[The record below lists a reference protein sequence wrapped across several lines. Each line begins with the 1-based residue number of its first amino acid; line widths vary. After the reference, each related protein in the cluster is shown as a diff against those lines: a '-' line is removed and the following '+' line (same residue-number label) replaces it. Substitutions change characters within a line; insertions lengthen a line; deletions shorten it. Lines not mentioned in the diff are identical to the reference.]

1 MENRE
6 IAAVFEEISNLMKI
20 LQDDPKWTFKA
31 AAYDRA
37 KRSIESYPERLEDIA
52 RDPHRK
58 LIDIPGIGA
67 DLAKKI
73 SELIATGRS
82 AYHQEQLAKIPR
94 SLLDLLQLQTVGPQK
109 VRLFY
114 QQANIRSVD
123 ELEAAAQEGRLRG
136 LPGMSEKS
144 EENIL
149 KAIAVFRRAAG
160 RFRLDTA
167 YETAAVLTA
176 WLSDSKAVE
185 EVTPAGSL
193 RRGRETVGD
202 LDLLVTGSDPASIA
216 GHFVKF
222 PGVAAILAQGEDKVS
237 VKLKNDLQVDVRLLE
252 RTAYGAALQYFT
264 GSKEHNVALR
274 DLAKRHGWKL
284 NEYGLFHGEKVL
296 ASRTEE
302 EIYAKLGLPWIPPEL
317 RENLG
322 EIEAAEKGELPK
334 LVELGDIRGDLQM
347 HTTASDGH
355 ASIEEMA
362 GAAKQ
367 LGYQYI
373 LITDHS
379 QAVTVANGLDE
390 ERAVEHIHRIHAAR
404 QKVKGIEIWAG
415 SEVDILG
422 DGSLDYPDELLKQF
436 DIVLAS
442 VHSRMTMPA
451 EEMTTRL
458 LRALENPYVR
468 ILGHPTGRQILR
480 RDPFLFD
487 LEKVFAAAK
496 KFGVILELNG
506 NPERL
511 DLCDRH
517 VKLARDRGMKIIIS
531 TDAHDPQHFKLMRY
545 GVSTARRG
553 WMEKSGVLNTLPPN
567 NFSPASGPCRS
578 SWCCYAK
585 LPAGTRHADAGL
597 QPPRLDMWPDHKDL
611 LQGYGIQVR
620 LPMMEVVDILH
631 EL

>member
-1 MENRE
+1 MENRD

-20 LQDDPKWTFKA
+20 VQDDSKWSFKA

-52 RDPHRK
+52 RDPSRK
-58 LIDIPGIGA
+58 LTDIPGIGP

-73 SELIATGRS
+73 SELIETGQS
-82 AYHQEQLAKIPR
+82 AYHQEQLAKVPR

-109 VRLFY
+109 VRLFF

-123 ELEAAAQEGRLRG
+123 ELEAAAKEGRLRT

-149 KAIAVFRRAAG
+149 KAIEVFRRAAG

-167 YETAAVLTA
+167 YETAEVLTA
-176 WLSDSKAVE
+176 WLRDYKAVE

-202 LDLLVTGSDPASIA
+202 LDLLVTGRDAVGIA
-216 GHFVKF
+216 EHFVKF
-222 PGVAAILAQGEDKVS
+222 PGIAAILVKGEDKVS
-237 VKLKNDLQVDVRLLE
+237 VKLKNDMQVDGRMLD
-252 RTAYGAALQYFT
+252 RSAYGAALQYFT

-274 DLAKRHGWKL
+274 DRAKRHGWKL
-284 NEYGLFHGEKVL
+284 NEYGLYHGEKIL

-322 EIEAAEKGELPK
+322 EIEAAENGKLPK
-334 LVELGDIRGDLQM
+334 LVELGDMRGDLQM

-379 QAVTVANGLDE
+379 KAVTVANGLDE
-390 ERAVEHIHRIHAAR
+390 KRAVEHIRRIHAAR
-404 QKVKGIEIWAG
+404 KKVKGIEIWAG
-415 SEVDILG
+415 SEVDIMG
-422 DGSLDYPDELLKQF
+422 DGNLDYPDELLKQF

-442 VHSRMTMPA
+442 VHSRMAMPA
-451 EEMTTRL
+451 EEMTSRL
-458 LRALENPYVR
+458 LRALANPYVR
-468 ILGHPTGRQILR
+468 ILGHPTGRLVLR

-496 KFGVILELNG
+496 EYGVIMEVNAA
-506 NPERL
+506 PERL

-531 TDAHDPQHFKLMRY
+531 TDAHDPEHFKLMRY
-545 GVSTARRG
+545 GVTTARRG
-553 WMEKSGVLNTLPPN
+553 WMEKSGVLNTLPPEKILE
-567 NFSPASGPCRS
+567 SLRP
-578 SWCCYAK
+578 
-585 LPAGTRHADAGL
+585 LPH
-597 QPPRLDMWPDHKDL
+597 
-611 LQGYGIQVR
+611 
-620 LPMMEVVDILH
+620 
-631 EL
+631 

>member
-1 MENRE
+1 MENRK
-6 IAAVFEEISNLMKI
+6 IAAVFEEISNLMRI

-52 RDPHRK
+52 RDPNRK
-58 LIDIPGIGA
+58 LTDIPGIGE

-73 SELIATGRS
+73 SELVETGQS
-82 AYHQEQLAKIPR
+82 KYHQEQLAKVPR

-109 VRLFY
+109 ARLFY
-114 QQANIRSVD
+114 KELNIQSVD
-123 ELEAAAQEGRLRG
+123 ELEAAAQAGRLRN
-136 LPGMSEKS
+136 LPGMSVKS

-149 KAIAVFRRAAG
+149 KAIEVFRRAAG

-167 YETAAVLTA
+167 FEAAEELVA
-176 WLSDSKAVE
+176 WLREFKAVE
-185 EVTPAGSL
+185 QVTPAGSL

-202 LDLLVTGSDPASIA
+202 LDLLVTGRDHA
-216 GHFVKF
+216 GTAEHFVTF
-222 PGVAAILAQGEDKVS
+222 PGVAAILAKGEDKVS
-237 VKLKNDLQVDVRLLE
+237 VKLKNDLQVDVRLLD
-252 RTAYGAALQYFT
+252 RSASGAALQYFT

-274 DLAKRHGWKL
+274 DRAKRRGWKL
-284 NEYGLFHGEKVL
+284 SEYGLFHGDKVL

-322 EIEAAEKGELPK
+322 EIEAAEKGTLPK
-334 LVELGDIRGDLQM
+334 LVELRDIRGDLQM
-347 HTTASDGH
+347 HTTASDGR

-379 QAVTVANGLDE
+379 KAVTVANGLDE
-390 ERAVEHIHRIHAAR
+390 KRALEHIRRIHAAR
-404 QKVKGIEIWAG
+404 KKVKGIEIWAG

-422 DGSLDYPDELLKQF
+422 DGRLDYSDELLKQF
-436 DIVLAS
+436 DIVLVS

-451 EEMTTRL
+451 EEMTARL
-458 LRALENPYVR
+458 LRALENPFVR
-468 ILGHPTGRQILR
+468 ILGHPTGRQILK
-480 RDPFLFD
+480 RDPFAFD
-487 LEKVFAAAK
+487 LEKVLDAAQK
-496 KFGVILELNG
+496 CGVILELNG

-531 TDAHDPQHFKLMRY
+531 TDAHAPEHFKLMRY
-545 GVSTARRG
+545 GVTTARRG
-553 WMEKSGVLNTLPPN
+553 WMEKSGVLNTLPPEKLL
-567 NFSPASGPCRS
+567 ASLR
-578 SWCCYAK
+578 
-585 LPAGTRHADAGL
+585 
-597 QPPRLDMWPDHKDL
+597 
-611 LQGYGIQVR
+611 R
-620 LPMMEVVDILH
+620 LPR
-631 EL
+631 

>member
-37 KRSIESYPERLEDIA
+37 KRSVESYPERIEDVA
-52 RDPHRK
+52 RDPNRK
-58 LIDIPGIGA
+58 LTDIPGIGE

-73 SELIATGRS
+73 SELIETGQSR
-82 AYHQEQLAKIPR
+82 YHQEQLAKIPR

-114 QQANIRSVD
+114 KELNIQSVD
-123 ELEAAAQEGRLRG
+123 ELEAAAQAGRLRN
-136 LPGMSEKS
+136 LPGMSVKS

-149 KAIAVFRRAAG
+149 KAVEVLRRAAG

-167 YETAAVLTA
+167 SEVAEELTA
-176 WLSDSKAVE
+176 WLREFKAVE
-185 EVTPAGSL
+185 QVTPAGSL

-202 LDLLVTGSDPASIA
+202 LDLLVTGRDHA
-216 GHFVKF
+216 GTAEHFVKF
-222 PGVAAILAQGEDKVS
+222 PGVAAILAKGEDKVS
-237 VKLKNDLQVDVRLLE
+237 VKLQNDLQVDVRLLD
-252 RTAYGAALQYFT
+252 RSAYGAALQYFT

-274 DLAKRHGWKL
+274 DRAKRRGWKL
-284 NEYGLFHGEKVL
+284 SEYGLFHGDKAL

-302 EIYAKLGLPWIPPEL
+302 EIYAKLGLAWIPPEL

-334 LVELGDIRGDLQM
+334 LVELRDIRGDLQM
-347 HTTASDGH
+347 HTTASDGR

-367 LGYQYI
+367 LGYRYI

-379 QAVTVANGLDE
+379 KAVTVANGLDE
-390 ERAVEHIHRIHAAR
+390 KRAREHIRRIHAAR
-404 QKVKGIEIWAG
+404 RKVEGIEIWAG
-415 SEVDILG
+415 SEVDVLG
-422 DGSLDYPDELLKQF
+422 DGRLDYPDELLKQF
-436 DIVLAS
+436 DIVLVS

-451 EEMTTRL
+451 EEMTARL
-458 LRALENPYVR
+458 LRALENPFVR
-468 ILGHPTGRQILR
+468 ILGHPTGRQILK
-480 RDPFLFD
+480 RDPFAFD
-487 LEKVFAAAK
+487 LEKVFDAARK
-496 KFGVILELNG
+496 HHVILELNG

-531 TDAHDPQHFKLMRY
+531 TDAHAPEHFKLMRY
-545 GVSTARRG
+545 GVTTARRG
-553 WMEKSGVLNTLPPN
+553 WMEKAGVLNTLPPE
-567 NFSPASGPCRS
+567 
-578 SWCCYAK
+578 K
-585 LPAGTRHADAGL
+585 LLAGL
-597 QPPRLDMWPDHKDL
+597 R
-611 LQGYGIQVR
+611 R
-620 LPMMEVVDILH
+620 LPG
-631 EL
+631 

>member
-37 KRSIESYPERLEDIA
+37 KRSVESYPERLEDIA
-52 RDPHRK
+52 RDPNRK
-58 LIDIPGIGA
+58 LTDIPGIGE

-73 SELIATGRS
+73 SELVETGQSR
-82 AYHQEQLAKIPR
+82 YHQEQLAKIPR

-114 QQANIRSVD
+114 KELNIRSVD
-123 ELEAAAQEGRLRG
+123 ELEAAAQAGRLRN
-136 LPGMSEKS
+136 LPGMSVKS

-149 KAIAVFRRAAG
+149 KAIEVFRRASG

-167 YETAAVLTA
+167 SETAEELTA
-176 WLSDSKAVE
+176 WLREFKAVE
-185 EVTPAGSL
+185 QVTPAGSL

-202 LDLLVTGSDPASIA
+202 LDLLVTGRDHA
-216 GHFVKF
+216 GTAEHFVKF
-222 PGVAAILAQGEDKVS
+222 PGVAAILAKGEDKVS
-237 VKLKNDLQVDVRLLE
+237 VKLKNDLQVDVRLLD
-252 RTAYGAALQYFT
+252 RSAYGAALQYFT

-274 DLAKRHGWKL
+274 DRAKRRGWKL
-284 NEYGLFHGEKVL
+284 SEYGLFHGDKVL

-334 LVELGDIRGDLQM
+334 LVELRDIRGDLQM
-347 HTTASDGH
+347 HTTASDGR

-379 QAVTVANGLDE
+379 KAVTVANGLDE
-390 ERAVEHIHRIHAAR
+390 KRAREHIRRIHAAR
-404 QKVKGIEIWAG
+404 KKVRGIEIWAG

-422 DGSLDYPDELLKQF
+422 DGRLDYPDELLKQF
-436 DIVLAS
+436 DIVLVS

-458 LRALENPYVR
+458 LRALENPFVR
-468 ILGHPTGRQILR
+468 ILGHPTGRQILK
-480 RDPFLFD
+480 RDPFAFD
-487 LEKVFAAAK
+487 LEKVFEAAQK
-496 KFGVILELNG
+496 HHVILELNG

-517 VKLARDRGMKIIIS
+517 VKLARDRGMKIVIS
-531 TDAHDPQHFKLMRY
+531 TDAHAPEHFTLMRY
-545 GVSTARRG
+545 GVTTARRG
-553 WMEKSGVLNTLPPN
+553 WMEKSGVLNTLPPE
-567 NFSPASGPCRS
+567 
-578 SWCCYAK
+578 K
-585 LPAGTRHADAGL
+585 LLAGL
-597 QPPRLDMWPDHKDL
+597 R
-611 LQGYGIQVR
+611 R
-620 LPMMEVVDILH
+620 LPS
-631 EL
+631 

>member
-20 LQDDPKWTFKA
+20 VQDDPKWTFKA

-52 RDPHRK
+52 RDPNRK
-58 LIDIPGIGA
+58 LTDIPGIGA

-73 SELIATGRS
+73 AELVETGKS
-82 AYHQEQLAKIPR
+82 SYHQEQLAKIPR

-114 QQANIRSVD
+114 QQANIRNVD
-123 ELEAAAQEGRLRG
+123 ELEAAAKEGRLRG

-149 KAIAVFRRAAG
+149 KAIEVFRRAAG

-167 YETAAVLTA
+167 FETAEVLAA
-176 WLSDSKAVE
+176 WLRDCKAVE
-185 EVTPAGSL
+185 EVTSAGSL

-202 LDLLVTGSDPASIA
+202 LDLLVTGRDPADIA
-216 GHFVKF
+216 DHFVKF
-222 PGVAAILAQGEDKVS
+222 PGIAAILAKGEDKVS
-237 VKLKNDLQVDVRLLE
+237 VKLKNDLQVDVRLLD
-252 RTAYGAALQYFT
+252 RSAYGAALQYFT

-274 DLAKRHGWKL
+274 DRAKRHGWKL

-302 EIYAKLGLPWIPPEL
+302 EIYARLGLPWIPPEL

-322 EIEAAEKGELPK
+322 EIEAADKDELPQ

-379 QAVTVANGLDE
+379 KAVTVANGLDE
-390 ERAVEHIHRIHAAR
+390 ERAVEHIRRIHAAR
-404 QKVKGIEIWAG
+404 KKVKGIEIWAG
-415 SEVDILG
+415 SEVDIMG
-422 DGSLDYPDELLKQF
+422 DGSLDYPDELLKQL
-436 DIVLAS
+436 DIVLVS

-480 RDPFLFD
+480 RDPFQFD

-496 KFGVILELNG
+496 KLGVILELNG

-545 GVSTARRG
+545 GVITARRG
-553 WMEKSGVLNTLPPN
+553 WMEKSGVLNTLPPE
-567 NFSPASGPCRS
+567 GLLS
-578 SWCCYAK
+578 SLRP
-585 LPAGTRHADAGL
+585 LPR
-597 QPPRLDMWPDHKDL
+597 
-611 LQGYGIQVR
+611 
-620 LPMMEVVDILH
+620 
-631 EL
+631 